1 MAGLVYPTKVGNLK
15 PGRAAGFDIRE
26 GYGWTA
32 ICACGFTSTGWPTR
46 KQAKI
51 REEQHITEHSTGEP
65 MPDKAE
71 VEALT
76 PKKFATGGPAA
87 RTLDDHPL
95 LGRMAIVA
103 TDILYKYSVAAA
115 AGNTT
120 AGTAAGS
127 LGDQIST
134 TQITDAT
141 LNNLFDDVSG
151 DENAASDVE
160 YRGYFVHNNHGS
172 LTWTAPFAWLSA
184 EVAGGASAAISVDTT
199 AASAVGSGSTQ
210 MKTIADESTA
220 PTSQTFS
227 SPTTKGSGLALSD
240 LPNGQV
246 KGIWVRRT
254 AANTAAVNN
263 DGVTIR
269 VEGDTAA

>member
-1 MAGLVYPTKVGNLK
+1 METLVPPSKVGNLK
-15 PGRAAGFDIRE
+15 PGKAAGFDIQE
-26 GYGWTA
+26 GFGWTA
-32 ICACGFTSTGWPTR
+32 ICYCGFVSTGWPTR
-46 KQAKI
+46 KQAKL
-51 REEQHITEHSTGEP
+51 RQQQHENEHATGEE

-76 PKKFATGGPAA
+76 PKAFRDQAIQSKEP
-87 RTLDDHPL
+87 PL
-95 LGRMAIVA
+95 WGEMAIVS
-103 TDILYKYSVAAA
+103 TDILYKFSVAAA

-120 AGTAAGS
+120 GGTANTS

-160 YRGYFVHNNHGS
+160 YRGYFVHNAHAT
-172 LTWTAPFAWLSA
+172 LTWETPVVWLAS
-184 EVAGGASAAISVDTT
+184 EVGGGASAAISVDDT
-199 AASAVGSGSTQ
+199 AASAIGSASTQ
-210 MKTIADESTA
+210 MKTIANESTA
-220 PTSQTFS
+220 PATQTFT
-227 SPTTKGSGLALSD
+227 SPTTKGTGLALSN
-240 LPNGQV
+240 LPAGQC

-254 AANTAAVNN
+254 AANTGAVNN

-269 VEGDTAA
+269 CEGDTAA

>member
-1 MAGLVYPTKVGNLK
+1 
-15 PGRAAGFDIRE
+15 
-26 GYGWTA
+26 
-32 ICACGFTSTGWPTR
+32 
-46 KQAKI
+46 
-51 REEQHITEHSTGEP
+51 
-65 MPDKAE
+65 
-71 VEALT
+71 
-76 PKKFATGGPAA
+76 
-87 RTLDDHPL
+87 
-95 LGRMAIVA
+95 MAITA
-103 TDILYKYSVAAA
+103 TDILFKYSVAAA

-141 LNNLFDDVSG
+141 LNNLFDDVTG

-160 YRGYFVHNNHGS
+160 YRGYFVHNAHAT
-172 LTWTAPFAWLSA
+172 LTWVGPVAWISG
-184 EVAGGASAAISVDTT
+184 EVAGGASAAIAVSGT
-199 AASAVGSGSTQ
+199 ATSAVGSASAQ
-210 MKTIADESTA
+210 METVANESTA
-220 PTSQTFS
+220 PSGPTFS
-227 SPTTKGSGLALSD
+227 APTTKGTGLALSD
-240 LPNGQV
+240 IPAGNV

>member
-1 MAGLVYPTKVGNLK
+1 MPNLVPPTKVGNLK
-15 PGRAAGFDIRE
+15 PGRAAGFDIQE
-26 GYGWTA
+26 GYGWTG
-32 ICACGFTSTGWPTR
+32 ICYCGFVTTGWPTR

-51 REEQHITEHSTGEP
+51 RINQHTLEHENP
-65 MPDKAE
+65 ENLMPPKED

-76 PKKFATGGPAA
+76 PKAFRPENF
-87 RTLDDHPL
+87 RQQNSEPPL
-95 LGRMAIVA
+95 WGEMAILA

-141 LNNLFDDVSG
+141 LGNLFDDVSG

-160 YRGYFVHNNHGS
+160 YRGYFVHNNHAT
-172 LTWTAPFAWLSA
+172 LTWQAPVAWLSA
-184 EVAGGASAAISVDTT
+184 EVAGGASAAISIDTT
-199 AASAVGSGSTQ
+199 AASPVDAATQQ
-210 MKTIADESTA
+210 MKSIADESTA
-220 PTSQTFS
+220 PATQTFS

-240 LPNGQV
+240 LAAGNV

-254 AANTAAVNN
+254 AANTGAVNN

-269 VEGDTAA
+269 FEGDTAA